1 MCGEPAQLHLTS
13 MNEGV
18 GPDWEAGMVCTL
30 TGECMAS
37 LADHGVCVGLWR
49 TSSDSTSR
57 LFTVHRSGILGRRM
71 VIAPVVS
78 EDCAKGLLHA

>member
-1 MCGEPAQLHLTS
+1 
-13 MNEGV
+13 
-18 GPDWEAGMVCTL
+18 MVRTL
-30 TGECMAS
+30 AGECTAS

-49 TSSDSTSR
+49 TGSGR
-57 LFTVHRSGILGRRM
+57 LFTVHRTGMLGRPM